1 MTMPL
6 DPRRLRYNVR
16 IYRKLILTQLRT
28 MVEYRGDFWIGMAG
42 AALMHG
48 AGLVFIAAFFSRIP
62 SVGGWTAWEVA
73 LLYGLVMVPY
83 GLREMWADGVWTL
96 RMQVNRGEFDRVLVR
111 PLSPALQTAAA
122 LASMHG
128 AGNLLL
134 GLTVLLTAGARVG
147 VDWTVGKA
155 LWVVLTLA
163 CGLVVVIA
171 VSYLANMIHFWEPGG
186 QSSFPFFV
194 ANTAEFAKFPLE
206 LYGWGLRFLLTALL
220 PFGFVSYYPALI
232 LLDKESELRW
242 LGYLTPLAPAILVA
256 VTARLWRAGLG
267 RYQGVGH

>member
-1 MTMPL
+1 
-6 DPRRLRYNVR
+6 
-16 IYRKLILTQLRT
+16 
-28 MVEYRGDFWIGMAG
+28 
-42 AALMHG
+42 
-48 AGLVFIAAFFSRIP
+48 
-62 SVGGWTAWEVA
+62 
-73 LLYGLVMVPY
+73 
-83 GLREMWADGVWTL
+83 
-96 RMQVNRGEFDRVLVR
+96 
-111 PLSPALQTAAA
+111 
-122 LASMHG
+122 MHG

-134 GLTVLLTAGARVG
+134 GLAVLLTAGARVG

-155 LWVVLTLA
+155 LWVVLTIA
-163 CGLVVVIA
+163 CGLVVIA
-171 VSYLANMIHFWEPGG
+171 ISFLANMIHFWEPGG
-186 QSSFPFFV
+186 RSSFPFFV

-242 LGYLTPLAPAILVA
+242 LGYLTLLAPVILAA